1 MWFRQLALFRLPPDA
16 RPDLA
21 KLEAGMEQHCFAPPS
36 GLEWS
41 SQGFVAPAG
50 HAPDRLLHPL
60 AGGALATLKRED
72 KVLPAAVIRDV
83 LESKVA
89 DIEAREARPV
99 GRKEKRELKEQVTD
113 DLLPRAFTK
122 TGRTRAL
129 LDVQAGWI
137 LVDAAGQKAEALVS
151 ALREALPP
159 FPARLPHTQL
169 SLGSAMTGW
178 LAGEVPD
185 GFELDCDCEL
195 KSPGDDGATVRC
207 SKQDLTAPEVRQHLD
222 TGKVVTRLGLV
233 WQERIRF
240 VLTEQLELKRL
251 QFLDVLE
258 EQASQAGDD
267 APALFDATATLML
280 GELRHL
286 VADLIAALGGE
297 TEA

>member
-1 MWFRQLALFRLPPDA
+1 MRAIISAVLVLRSALTCCTRIIYGEDLLAALP
-16 RPDLA
+16 
-21 KLEAGMEQHCFAPPS
+21 
-36 GLEWS
+36 
-41 SQGFVAPAG
+41 V
-50 HAPDRLLHPL
+50 
-60 AGGALATLKRED
+60 
-72 KVLPAAVIRDV
+72 RDV

-169 SLGSAMTGW
+169 SPGSAMTGW

>member
-1 MWFRQLALFRLPPDA
+1 MWFKQLSLFRLNPDA
-16 RPDLA
+16 LPDLA
-21 KLEAGMEQHCFAPPS
+21 KLESGMEQHCFAPPS

-60 AGGALATLKRED
+60 AGGALAALKREE
-72 KVLPAAVIRDV
+72 KVLPAATIRDA
-83 LESKVA
+83 LDAKIA
-89 DIEAREARPV
+89 DIEARECRPV
-99 GRKEKRELKEQVTD
+99 GRKEKRELKEQITD
-113 DLLPRAFTK
+113 DMLPRAMTK
-122 TGRTRAL
+122 TSRTRAL

-137 LVDAAGQKAEALVS
+137 LVDAAGQKSESLVS

-159 FPARLPHTQL
+159 FPARLPHTRL
-169 SLGSAMTGW
+169 SPGSAMTDW
-178 LAGEVPD
+178 LAGDVQD
-185 GFELDCDCEL
+185 GFELDCDAVMR
-195 KSPGDDGATVRC
+195 SPGDDGATVRC
-207 SKQDLTAPEVRQHLD
+207 SRQDLTAREVQKHIE
-222 TGKVVTRLGLV
+222 TGKVVTQLGLV

-297 TEA
+297 AER